1 MNVDRYLKELSG
13 SSQRIPTEQ
22 SFHHFYLNFDEF
34 KRPIDEI
41 ARRSQSMLESI
52 GVTTHAW
59 NTGVDFPSD
68 IDDAYE
74 WVVDMNDELLEWFDE
89 SVSEV
94 RKAREE
100 DEEFEEV
107 ELENGFGLVRVKKE
121 GGGVG
126 KKKVEAAGTTETTK
140 PKVSFH
146 LATVRKPQDVYD
158 IVVNNTNVPFEHIW
172 LEKSEDD
179 QRFIHPLEKHSY
191 LEFVDKNLEG
201 LVPMKPPAMECTPFK
216 LVEDV
221 KGLKELAAKLRA
233 ADEFAVDLEHNQYR
247 SFQGLTCL
255 MQIST
260 RTEDFIVDTLKLRVH
275 VGPYLREVFK
285 DPTKKKVLH
294 GADRDIVWLQRD
306 FGIYVCN
313 MFDTG
318 QAIPNVNSTLYA
330 ITTISPPPPP
340 LLFTITFTIT
350 ITTILRHFV
359 DSLLAASR
367 VLKLERF
374 SLQYLLLHLCGVTAN
389 KEYQNA
395 DWRQRPLPDVMIRYG
410 REDTH
415 YLLYIYD
422 QLRIK
427 LFALSKESE
436 SSENPLVEVYKRS
449 YDVCMQLYEKEL
461 LTEDSYLHIYGL
473 LGAGFNAQ
481 QLAVVSFCYV
491 SMYPVAKSFQDLDLL
506 GLNEWR
512 DILARSEDESTGFI
526 LPNKVLLEI
535 AKQMPVTISGLRR
548 LTSSKLPYVDHNLDV
563 IVNIVRHAIQ
573 NAAPFEEAALRLKE
587 TYAAKMKEARLK
599 AAQEASVVDAAPVE
613 DGVEASHLLDFEHTP
628 EEESTVIDNSTCVNI
643 SETLPFSYDLKEDCS
658 QHEDMN
664 GQVKIK
670 SSCLTLELPQV
681 VGGPID
687 AIADALSGDSASR
700 NRLNPNEKVKEEI
713 KLDRIRM
720 SVKLEPVSAAVSADT
735 VMIDSSI
742 DSGCM
747 TQNNLLGSE

>member
-1 MNVDRYLKELSG
+1 MNVNRHLKELSG
-13 SSQRIPTEQ
+13 SSQRIPTDQ
-22 SFHHFYLNFDEF
+22 SFHHFYLNFNEF

-41 ARRSQSMLESI
+41 ERRSQSMLESI
-52 GVTTHAW
+52 GATTHAW

-74 WVVDMNDELLEWFDE
+74 WVVDMNDELLEWFNE

-107 ELENGFGLVRVKKE
+107 ELENGLGWVRVKKE
-121 GGGVG
+121 GGVVVN
-126 KKKVEAAGTTETTK
+126 KKVEAATK

-158 IVVNNTNVPFEHIW
+158 IAVNNANVPFEHIW
-172 LEKSEDD
+172 LEKSEDG
-179 QRFIHPLEKHSY
+179 QRFIHPLEKYSY
-191 LEFVDKNLEG
+191 LEFVDKNIED
-201 LVPMKPPAMECTPFK
+201 LVPMKPPALECTPFK

-285 DPTKKKVLH
+285 DATKKKVLH

-318 QAIPNVNSTLYA
+318 QA
-330 ITTISPPPPP
+330 
-340 LLFTITFTIT
+340 
-350 ITTILRHFV
+350 
-359 DSLLAASR
+359 SR

-374 SLQYLLLHLCGVTAN
+374 SLQYLLQHFCGVTAN

-415 YLLYIYD
+415 YLLYIFD

-449 YDVCMQLYEKEL
+449 YDVCKQLYAKEL
-461 LTEDSYLHIYGL
+461 LTADSYLRIYGL

-481 QLAVVSFCYV
+481 QLAAVS
-491 SMYPVAKSFQDLDLL
+491 

-573 NAAPFEEAALRLKE
+573 NAAPFEEVALRLKE
-587 TYAAKMKEARLK
+587 EYAAKMKEAQEARLK
-599 AAQEASVVDAAPVE
+599 AEQEGRLVDAAPVG
-613 DGVEASHLLDFEHTP
+613 DGVEDSSHLLDFEHTP
-628 EEESTVIDNSTCVNI
+628 EEIAVMDNSTHVNI
-643 SETLPFSYDLKEDCS
+643 SERPPSFSDPKEDCS

-664 GQVKIK
+664 GLVNVQV
-670 SSCLTLELPQV
+670 LVE
-681 VGGPID
+681 PID
-687 AIADALSGDSASR
+687 AIAEALPG
-700 NRLNPNEKVKEEI
+700 NKVKEI
-713 KLDRIRM
+713 KLDQIRM
-720 SVKLEPVSAAVSADT
+720 SVKLEPVSAAASADT
-735 VMIDSSI
+735 MMIDSSI
-742 DSGCM
+742 ESGCM
-747 TQNNLLGSE
+747 IQNNLLGSK

>member
-121 GGGVG
+121 GAGVG

-201 LVPMKPPAMECTPFK
+201 LMPMKPPAMECTPFK

-318 QAIPNVNSTLYA
+318 Q
-330 ITTISPPPPP
+330 
-340 LLFTITFTIT
+340 
-350 ITTILRHFV
+350 
-359 DSLLAASR
+359 ASR

-481 QLAVVSFCYV
+481 QLAVVS
-491 SMYPVAKSFQDLDLL
+491 

-599 AAQEASVVDAAPVE
+599 AAQEASVVDTAPVE

>member
-1 MNVDRYLKELSG
+1 MNVNRHLKELSG
-13 SSQRIPTEQ
+13 SSQRIPTDQ
-22 SFHHFYLNFDEF
+22 SFHHFYLNFNEF

-41 ARRSQSMLESI
+41 ERRSQSMLESI
-52 GVTTHAW
+52 GATTHAW

-74 WVVDMNDELLEWFDE
+74 WVVDMNDELLEWFNE

-107 ELENGFGLVRVKKE
+107 ELENGLGWVRVKKE
-121 GGGVG
+121 GGVVVN
-126 KKKVEAAGTTETTK
+126 KKVEAATK

-158 IVVNNTNVPFEHIW
+158 IAVNNANVPFEHIW
-172 LEKSEDD
+172 LEKSEDG
-179 QRFIHPLEKHSY
+179 QRFIHPLEKYSY
-191 LEFVDKNLEG
+191 LEFVDKNIED
-201 LVPMKPPAMECTPFK
+201 LVPMKPPALECTPFK

-285 DPTKKKVLH
+285 DATKKKVLH

-318 QAIPNVNSTLYA
+318 QA
-330 ITTISPPPPP
+330 
-340 LLFTITFTIT
+340 
-350 ITTILRHFV
+350 
-359 DSLLAASR
+359 SR

-374 SLQYLLLHLCGVTAN
+374 SLQYLLQHFCGVTAN

-415 YLLYIYD
+415 YLLYIFD

-449 YDVCMQLYEKEL
+449 YDVCKQLYAKEL
-461 LTEDSYLHIYGL
+461 LTADSYLRIYGL

-481 QLAVVSFCYV
+481 QLAAVS
-491 SMYPVAKSFQDLDLL
+491 

-535 AKQMPVTISGLRR
+535 DACYHKW
-548 LTSSKLPYVDHNLDV
+548 SS
-563 IVNIVRHAIQ
+563 AIDIIK
-573 NAAPFEEAALRLKE
+573 AP
-587 TYAAKMKEARLK
+587 
-599 AAQEASVVDAAPVE
+599 
-613 DGVEASHLLDFEHTP
+613 
-628 EEESTVIDNSTCVNI
+628 IC
-643 SETLPFSYDLKEDCS
+643 
-658 QHEDMN
+658 
-664 GQVKIK
+664 
-670 SSCLTLELPQV
+670 
-681 VGGPID
+681 
-687 AIADALSGDSASR
+687 
-700 NRLNPNEKVKEEI
+700 
-713 KLDRIRM
+713 
-720 SVKLEPVSAAVSADT
+720 
-735 VMIDSSI
+735 
-742 DSGCM
+742 
-747 TQNNLLGSE
+747 